1 MQYASDLLVLLL
13 CARMASTT
21 LPLLIPVDAFLV
33 AATVLA
39 PSPLFAARIVGSALV
54 WTM

>member
-1 MQYASDLLVLLL
+1 MQCASNLLVLLL

-21 LPLLIPVDAFLV
+21 LPLLTPVDAFLV